1 MTSPSAATLPA
12 LLRRQAAERPD
23 RPALCDGD
31 RTTSY
36 GELHRKSSQLAQA
49 LRRHGVERLERVAIL
64 DLDRDLVFVAVFA
77 IAKAGGVVLGLNWRL
92 TDPELAFQLEDAAV
106 RLLFVGPELASRAA
120 ALRALCPRLRTVVVL
135 GDAAGATAAET
146 AAEVGLAAFCAGA
159 STEDPGLAPH
169 ADELAV
175 QMYTSGT
182 TGRPKGVML
191 AHRSFFAVT
200 ALLEV
205 ARDPWLGWNADDVT
219 ICGMPSFHIGGLWWT
234 MTTLD
239 AGAALVV
246 LDAFAG
252 WKVLQKIERY
262 QVTKACLVPA
272 MIQVCLSE
280 PDCARADLRSLGCIV
295 YGGSPIAKPVL
306 ARALATFGCRFAQ
319 IYGLT
324 ETGNTAVCL
333 RPEDHARDE
342 LLAAAG
348 RPYPG
353 VRVKAIDGE
362 GRELPCGEIGEL
374 CIHSP
379 ANMLGYHQRP
389 DATAAT
395 LRDGWIHTGDAGCVD
410 AEGYVFVSDRL
421 KDMICSAGE
430 NVYPAEVE
438 SVLAAHPAIAEIGV
452 VGAPDERWG
461 EIVHAVVVLRPGAQL
476 ALADLQAFARDRLA
490 DFKLPRAMSIAQS
503 LPRTPSGKIRKAELR
518 APFWRGRERKV

>member
-1 MTSPSAATLPA
+1 MSPHTATLPA

-36 GELHRKSSQLAQA
+36 GELHRRSNELAQA
-49 LRRHGVERLERVAIL
+49 LRRHGVDGAERVAIL
-64 DLDRDLVFVAVFA
+64 DQDRDLVFVAVFA

-106 RLLFVGPELASRAA
+106 RLLFVGPEFEGRAA

-135 GDAAGATAAET
+135 GEAAGET
-146 AAEVGLAAFCAGA
+146 ALAAFCAGA
-159 STEDPGLAPH
+159 SAADPGLEPDAG
-169 ADELAV
+169 ELAV

-182 TGRPKGVML
+182 SGRPKGVML

-200 ALLEV
+200 ALLRA
-205 ARDPWLGWNADDVT
+205 ARDPWLGWSADDVT
-219 ICGMPSFHIGGLWWT
+219 ICGMPSFHIGGFWWS

-239 AGAALVV
+239 AGATLVL

-280 PDCARADLRSLGCIV
+280 PDCARTDLRSLDCIV

-333 RPEDHARDE
+333 RPEDHRRDD

-353 VRVKAIDGE
+353 VRVKAIDGD
-362 GRELPCGEIGEL
+362 GRELPRGGIGEL

-379 ANMLGYHQRP
+379 ANMLGYHGRA

-395 LRDGWIHTGDAGCVD
+395 LRDGWIHTGDAGYVD

-452 VGAPDERWG
+452 IGAPDERWG

-476 ALADLQAFARDRLA
+476 ALGDLQAFARDRLA
-490 DFKLPRAMSIAQS
+490 DFKLPRAMSIAEA
-503 LPRTPSGKIRKAELR
+503 LPRTPSGKVKKAELR
-518 APFWRGRERKV
+518 APFWRGRERKVN